1 MPDDPARVYW
11 DSNVPISYLN
21 GMADRLTVIEELLRK
36 ARARE
41 IELVTSSLSI
51 VEVAFAQ
58 AEKQGEALDPAV
70 EASIDALWEA
80 GGPIK
85 TVEFYDLIAL
95 GARALIRRGIDQGW
109 GNLKPIDAIHLAT
122 AKQIGV
128 VAFHTYC
135 ARLHAWTG
143 HLGFPVSA
151 PVLAQTVLDTGA

>member
-21 GMADRLTVIEELLRK
+21 EMADRLAVIEELLRK

-58 AEKQGEALDPAV
+58 TEKQGRALDPAV
-70 EASIDALWEA
+70 EESIDALWEP

-85 TVEFYDLIAL
+85 TVEFYDLIAR
-95 GARALIRRGIDQGW
+95 GARSLIRRGIDQGW

-122 AKQIGV
+122 AKQMGV
-128 VAFHTYC
+128 AAFHTYC
-135 ARLHAWTG
+135 ASLHAWDG
-143 HLGFPVSA
+143 HLGFPVTE
-151 PVLAQTVLDTGA
+151 PQLAQTILATGT